1 MRYVVILNPNAGF
14 GRAARQQ
21 AAVEAAFEQAG
32 VSFALRCTE
41 APGHARRLAYEAA
54 HEAEAVVAAGGDGT
68 VHEVAGGLLEAGT
81 GAALGILPLGT
92 GNDAAE
98 ALGLPRRLPEALAVL
113 KAATPHA
120 VDYGRVRW
128 EEDDAAQTR
137 TFFNNV
143 GAGFDALVGI
153 EAQPYKR
160 FGALGY
166 VAAVLGSLRHWHG
179 PTARITGRTGAGASA
194 VPAATPDVLL
204 YDGPLLLVTAGNGI
218 RSGGRFYLTP
228 HASMMDGMLDVCI
241 VHDTPPGRIVQVL
254 PRALN
259 GTHARAPE
267 VRMAR
272 VLTLDVEA
280 PEGLPVHA
288 DGEILARHARRV
300 RLDVVPG
307 GLPVLLPGLS

>member
-1 MRYVVILNPNAGF
+1 MRYVVILNPNAGY
-14 GRAARQQ
+14 GRAARRQ
-21 AAVEAAFEQAG
+21 AALEAAFARAG
-32 VSFALRCTE
+32 LRCELRCTE
-41 APGHARRLAYEAA
+41 APGHARRLAREAA
-54 HEAEAVVAAGGDGT
+54 HVAEAVVAAGGDGT

-98 ALGLPRRLPEALAVL
+98 ALGLPRRWPEALAVL
-113 KAATPHA
+113 KAATPRA

-128 EEDDAAQTR
+128 EEDDTTQTR

-166 VAAVLGSLRHWHG
+166 VAAVFGTLRRWHG
-179 PTARITGRTGAGASA
+179 PTARITGYAGARSSA
-194 VPAATPDVLL
+194 AGAAPPDAVL
-204 YDGPLLLVTAGNGI
+204 YEGPLLLVTAGNGI

-259 GTHARAPE
+259 GTHTRAPE
-267 VRMAR
+267 VHMAR
-272 VLTLDVEA
+272 VLALDVEA
-280 PEGLPVHA
+280 SDGLPVHA

-307 GLPVLLPGLS
+307 GLPVLLPGPS